1 MAESMLNYCKK
12 REQCLFL
19 TYGSKYKMDVE
30 MKLSIFEK
38 KSIDE
43 TEVVINC
50 KSRNPEIDKLAKHI
64 IQYDESISCRRDGRD
79 YNIMVALFGTIGN
92 SNTSCRQ
99 VATQEQMNRF

>member
-79 YNIMVALFGTIGN
+79 YNIRITYVLVKKEKIEWDEINELIKGRGL
-92 SNTSCRQ
+92 
-99 VATQEQMNRF
+99 